1 MKPLLPLSSLKL
13 IYYSYF
19 HSILSYG
26 IIFWGNSIHCNAIFK
41 MQKRVIRIMN
51 GLSNR
56 ESCRE
61 CFKELKILPLR
72 SQYLLS
78 LLLFVVEN
86 PEHFSLSS
94 EFHDYNTKNKCNL
107 HLPSTKLTVF
117 QKGPSY
123 SGIKAFNNLPPHI
136 KRLAQSKGL
145 FKKALKDFLH
155 FHSFYYLKDFYNYN
169 RC

>member
-1 MKPLLPLSSLKL
+1 MT
-13 IYYSYF
+13 
-19 HSILSYG
+19 
-26 IIFWGNSIHCNAIFK
+26 
-41 MQKRVIRIMN
+41 

-56 ESCRE
+56 ESCRM
-61 CFKELKILPLR
+61 CFRELKILPLQ

-86 PEHFSLSS
+86 PEHFSLNS
-94 EFHDYNTKNKCNL
+94 EFHDHNTKNKSNL
-107 HLPSTKLTVF
+107 HLPSTKLTIF
-117 QKGPSY
+117 QKGPYY
-123 SGIKAFNNLPPHI
+123 SGIKAFNNLPTHI

-145 FKKALKDFLH
+145 FKMALKDFLH